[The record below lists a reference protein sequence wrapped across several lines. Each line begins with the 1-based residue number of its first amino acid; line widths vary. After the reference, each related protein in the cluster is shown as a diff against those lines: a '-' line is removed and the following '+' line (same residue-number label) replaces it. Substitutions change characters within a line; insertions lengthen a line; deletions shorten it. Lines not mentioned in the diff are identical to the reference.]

1 MGCRVSTLRNHGGL
15 SSAGCDGKRLVSDI
29 REPYSLRGRE
39 SVVGSGGG
47 AVWTSYTGRMLVRQ
61 LVAVSVLVCSVS
73 LGVVACSTTGPG
85 TKSECN
91 IGGCTITFDRGV
103 DAKISVLGIDA
114 ELTAVEGNVV
124 TLTVA
129 GRKVTVPAGES
140 RQAEGMNLTVQEVTP
155 EQVVVEIA
163 TGL

>member
-1 MGCRVSTLRNHGGL
+1 
-15 SSAGCDGKRLVSDI
+15 
-29 REPYSLRGRE
+29 
-39 SVVGSGGG
+39 
-47 AVWTSYTGRMLVRQ
+47 MLVRQ
-61 LVAVSVLVCSVS
+61 LIAVSVLVCSVS
-73 LGVVACSTTGPG
+73 LGTVACSTTGPG

-103 DAKISVLGIDA
+103 NAKISVLGVDA
-114 ELTAVEGNVV
+114 ELTAVEGNMV

-129 GRKVTVPAGES
+129 GREVTVPAGES

-155 EQVVVEIA
+155 EQVVVKIA